1 MIKIASGFPDFTPR
15 MFTSAENF
23 EQVRIAAVAGNNL
36 GTFAQQVKSFWLFNT
51 GPNPIHVNF
60 DAVADGT
67 MAEIPAKSWCFI
79 DLQVTVVH
87 AFCAVGETAT
97 VYLIGFY

>member
-1 MIKIASGFPDFTPR
+1 MASGFPDFTPR
-15 MFTSAENF
+15 MFTSASNH
-23 EQVRIAAVAGNNL
+23 EQVRIAAVAGDNL

-51 GPNPIHVNF
+51 GPNPIHVEF
-60 DAVADGT
+60 DAIAVATD
-67 MAEIPAKSWCFI
+67 AEIPAKSWCFI

-87 AFCAVGETAT
+87 AFCAAGHTAT